1 LVDDISG
8 FTINGKFNDGDFFS
22 RKIPS
27 KNEVNRKLMELMKKG
42 GVCVFDENLREV
54 NVCFKTRGGV
64 SVILVNHRGGGCNF
78 P

>member
-1 LVDDISG
+1 LYLDLVDGEFNDDISVH
-8 FTINGKFNDGDFFS
+8 GKFNYGDFFS

-27 KNEVNRKLMELMKKG
+27 KNEVNRKLMVLIKKG

-64 SVILVNHRGGGCNF
+64 CHFSK